1 MIHDSPTHSALY
13 LEELALCGL
22 NVMSEE
28 FREKMI
34 KDHRDMILY
43 VANMAMMLA
52 DLDTEDRVKVLDHL
66 QLDHLQHI
74 LGVIRKETGKSLSG
88 NWISELEMH

>member
-28 FREKMI
+28 FREKMTG
-34 KDHRDMILY
+34 DHRILY
-43 VANMAMMLA
+43 VANIAMILA
-52 DLDTEDRVKVLDHL
+52 DLDIEDRFKVLDHL
-66 QLDHLQHI
+66 QLDHLQRI
-74 LGVIRKETGKSLSG
+74 LGVIRKETGKSLSE
-88 NWISELEMH
+88 NWIGGGEVAA

>member
-1 MIHDSPTHSALY
+1 MSNITPAISALY

-28 FREKMI
+28 FREKMQE
-34 KDHRDMILY
+34 DHRDITTILC
-43 VANMAMMLA
+43 VMNMAMIFA
-52 DLDTEDRVKVLDHL
+52 DLDIEDRFKVLE
-66 QLDHLQHI
+66 HLQHI

>member
-28 FREKMI
+28 FREKMQE
-34 KDHRDMILY
+34 DHRDITTILC
-43 VANMAMMLA
+43 VMNMAMIFA
-52 DLDTEDRVKVLDHL
+52 DLDIEDRFKVLE
-66 QLDHLQHI
+66 HLQHI